1 MQDYYSFIDQMNQGL
16 AAIQR
21 IAAIEY
27 EYNARKLVYE
37 YNKVKLYHY
46 SPHVNQVNAI
56 PVLVVF
62 ATVNRPEILDL
73 LPNQSFIKGLLKN
86 GMDVYLLDW
95 GYPDNE
101 DVNISLSDYVSNYL
115 YQCVNFII
123 RKSKQ
128 KKINLIGICQGGFL
142 SLCYATLFSHIRN
155 LVLIST
161 PVDCHTRN
169 NNVAKILKKIKFND
183 LIESNDNVPGNWL
196 TQFFISMRPFE
207 LIGKKYLRF
216 MDHIEDKEKTNKFLK
231 IEKWLHD
238 APDQAGTAFK
248 EFIEELYQ
256 ENKLIQGKLVI
267 NGKKLNL
274 AKLKI
279 PVLNVMAREDEIVPM
294 SASRALKRY
303 IGSKDYS
310 QRIFAS
316 GHIGIYVSEKVGE
329 VLPKA
334 ISLWFKKR
342 S

>member
-1 MQDYYSFIDQMNQGL
+1 MQDYFTFLDQMEQGL
-16 AAIQR
+16 AAMQR
-21 IAAIEY
+21 IAAMEY
-27 EYNARKLVYE
+27 EYNARQLVYE
-37 YNKVKLYHY
+37 YDKVRLFHY
-46 SPHVNQVNAI
+46 SPQVKQPNAV

-73 LPNQSFIKGLLKN
+73 FPNQSFIKGLLKN

-95 GYPDNE
+95 GYPDSNDAE
-101 DVNISLSDYVSNYL
+101 VSLSDYVATYL
-115 YQCVNFII
+115 YQCVNFIAK
-123 RKSKQ
+123 KSKQ
-128 KKINLIGICQGGFL
+128 KKINLIGICQGGLL

-161 PVDCHTRN
+161 PIDCNTRN
-169 NNVAKILKKIKFND
+169 NTVAKILKQMSAEELLGKNG
-183 LIESNDNVPGNWL
+183 NVSGDWL

-216 MDHIEDKEKTNKFLK
+216 IDHVDDKEKTEKFLK
-231 IEKWLHD
+231 MEKWLHD
-238 APDQAGTAFK
+238 APDQSGKAFK
-248 EFIEELYQ
+248 ELIEELYQ
-256 ENKLIQGKLVI
+256 SNKLIQGKFTI

-274 AKLKI
+274 DKLTI
-279 PVLNVMAREDEIVPM
+279 PVLNIMAREDEIVPM

-316 GHIGIYVSEKVGE
+316 GHIGIYVSDKVGE